1 MDPVQVALL
10 TLAAL
15 VVGMLFPVM
24 LQIWLTLRQV
34 QQELRNTHSK
44 IDPLLDEM
52 RTVVSQ
58 VRNTTHVA
66 SAVALAVSAGVQAWR
81 ESRHG
86 GHDTGSDTP

>member
-52 RTVVSQ
+52 RAVVSQ

-66 SAVALAVSAGVQAWR
+66 SAVALAVTAGVQAWR
-81 ESRHG
+81 ESKHNS
-86 GHDTGSDTP
+86 HDTGSDTP

>member
-24 LQIWLTLRQV
+24 LQVWLTLRQV
-34 QQELRNTHSK
+34 QQELRNTHTK

-52 RTVVSQ
+52 RAVVSQ

-66 SAVALAVSAGVQAWR
+66 SAVALAVTAGVQAWR

-86 GHDTGSDTP
+86 SNDAGKDSP